1 MVQESGTG
9 LGERVVA
16 QTWSTLVAAP
26 SRQFAYWREL
36 ICEAFLDLT
45 PESDLRDGFTGTV
58 VQSPFGALNLARID
72 SQRQRV
78 RRTTRD
84 IARSPRAGYY
94 ANLQVRGVSAMA
106 QAGRVTILRPGDLA
120 IVDTSE
126 PFEFEF
132 RTNFRQLSFFV
143 PAPLLRGHASG
154 GVRTASRLDTSAGI
168 GAAVRH
174 LLHTLARAGLAPAA
188 APSPDGAPAPAA
200 APSPDGAAALAVH
213 AAGLLGLALDQA
225 PDPDPV
231 AGARSA
237 RTHAAALADI
247 EEHLA
252 DEDLTPAATAQRLG
266 VSVRWLHRLFA
277 GQQQSYAATVRRLRL
292 ERARHDLRDPARRH
306 LRVIDVAAAAGF
318 ADVTSF
324 HRAFRREFGRTPGA
338 VRSAR

>member
-1 MVQESGTG
+1 
-9 LGERVVA
+9 VV
-16 QTWSTLVAAP
+16 QTWSTLSARPA
-26 SRQFAYWREL
+26 RQFSYWREL

-45 PESDLRDGFTGTV
+45 PESDLRDGFLGSV
-58 VQSPFGALNLARID
+58 AQRQFGALSLARID

-78 RRTTRD
+78 RRTAGD
-84 IARSPRAGYY
+84 IAHGPRAGYY

-106 QAGRVTILRPGDLA
+106 QGGRVTVLRPGDIA

-126 PFEFEF
+126 PFGFEF
-132 RTNFRQLSFFV
+132 RSNFQQLSFFV
-143 PAPLLRGHASG
+143 PAPLLDGHVTG
-154 GVRTASRLDTSAGI
+154 GVRTAARLDTSTGI

-174 LLHTLARAGLAPAA
+174 VLHALSRAGLEPGAALSRGAALSPRAVALSPDAA
-188 APSPDGAPAPAA
+188 AG
-200 APSPDGAAALAVH
+200 LATH
-213 AAGLLGLALDQA
+213 AAGLLGLALDLE
-225 PDPDPV
+225 PDPDP

-237 RTHAAALADI
+237 RTYAAALADI

-252 DEDLTPAATAQRLG
+252 DDDLSPAATAQRLG

-277 GQQQSYAATVRRLRL
+277 GHQHSYAATVRRLRL

-338 VRSAR
+338 VRTDREDRRS

>member
-1 MVQESGTG
+1 
-9 LGERVVA
+9 
-16 QTWSTLVAAP
+16 
-26 SRQFAYWREL
+26 
-36 ICEAFLDLT
+36 
-45 PESDLRDGFTGTV
+45 
-58 VQSPFGALNLARID
+58 
-72 SQRQRV
+72 
-78 RRTTRD
+78 
-84 IARSPRAGYY
+84 
-94 ANLQVRGVSAMA
+94 MA

-143 PAPLLRGHASG
+143 PAPLLHGHATG

-174 LLHTLARAGLAPAA
+174 LLHTLARDGLAPAA
-188 APSPDGAPAPAA
+188 AISPDGAPAPAA
-200 APSPDGAAALAVH
+200 ALSPDGAAALAVH
-213 AAGLLGLALDQA
+213 AAGLLGLALDLV
-225 PDPDPV
+225 PDPDP

-252 DEDLTPAATAQRLG
+252 DEDLSPAATAQRLG

-277 GQQQSYAATVRRLRL
+277 GERRSYAATVRRLRL
-292 ERARHDLRDPARRH
+292 ERAWHDLRDPARRH